1 MAVLSVSSST
11 WSSIP
16 TLTFRPGRHGRK
28 INFSVVQ
35 FPHAHIFMEHC
46 SMELVKDPPWASAS
60 SSTCSSIPMVT
71 VHAAAP
77 TPTPW
82 KVLILLYKFEL
93 VDETLFLTVTMIGI
107 FWEKQVMPSKK
118 LQLVVV
124 TAMLFA
130 CKYLEVSVPLVEDS
144 VLSYDHAYT
153 EGQILE
159 MAETEYEDNVE
170 DAPLMDIDSAY
181 SGNLLAATEH
191 VKEIYKFYRENE
203 FELMDETLFLT
214 LNIIHKFV
222 GKQVVP
228 SKKLQLVVVTAM
240 LLACKYEEVS
250 DTLVEVLVLIY
261 DHACMKRKL
270 LEMVERTAS
279 DQDDAHNPSKLE
291 VCPYLHIRGI
301 RHWCQLLLEPG
312 APSRQSPRLL
322 QPLRHGRCFHR
333 VDSRDASK
341 RCTGRAAGQ

>member
-1 MAVLSVSSST
+1 MR
-11 WSSIP
+11 ICGI
-16 TLTFRPGRHGRK
+16 R
-28 INFSVVQ
+28 
-35 FPHAHIFMEHC
+35 
-46 SMELVKDPPWASAS
+46 
-60 SSTCSSIPMVT
+60 
-71 VHAAAP
+71 
-77 TPTPW
+77 
-82 KVLILLYKFEL
+82 VLILLYKFEL

-203 FELMDETLFLT
+203 
-214 LNIIHKFV
+214 
-222 GKQVVP
+222 
-228 SKKLQLVVVTAM
+228 
-240 LLACKYEEVS
+240 
-250 DTLVEVLVLIY
+250 
-261 DHACMKRKL
+261 
-270 LEMVERTAS
+270 VERTAS